1 LVSVQSAEEV
11 LAVAAQETTDDMCIG
26 MISTENER
34 GALSALQQA
43 LFSMARLLA
52 LNLIS
57 DDTIEKAASVVDE
70 LTEAG
75 YSGSRR
81 PDLPTPKQA
90 RALIEAHNRLQDP
103 NFRNVKILC
112 QSEYLILQTALAELA
127 ERLAAL
133 DGTMAVQQ

>member
-11 LAVAAQETTDDMCIG
+11 LAVAAQELMDDMCIG

-81 PDLPTPKQA
+81 PDLLTPKQD
-90 RALIEAHNRLQDP
+90 RALIVAENRFQKTRIFATLKFFASP
-103 NFRNVKILC
+103 SI
-112 QSEYLILQTALAELA
+112 
-127 ERLAAL
+127 
-133 DGTMAVQQ
+133 